1 MTEPLELKKT
11 LNLPKTDFA
20 MKASLPKNEPKHL
33 AAWQDANL
41 YEAILSARKG
51 KPLFVLHDGPPYPTG
66 TIHLGTGLNKILK
79 DMIVKSKSM
88 AGHRAPYVP
97 GWDCHGLPIETQVE
111 KQLGGKG
118 KVSPPEFRQM
128 CRDYATRYVEQ
139 HKRDFKRLGVFG
151 RWNDPYLTMSHQYEA
166 TIAGAFLDFMEKGY
180 VYRGLKPV
188 YWCIYDATALA
199 EAEVEYEDHTS
210 PSIWVKFPVVKNEAS
225 QPLGADVSALIW
237 TTTPW
242 TLPHNRALAFHPDY
256 DYVVAETQH
265 GALLLAADLV
275 GPALDGLKLEAASV
289 RGPWKGRDL

>member
-11 LNLPKTDFA
+11 LNLPKTDFP
-20 MKASLPKNEPKHL
+20 MKASLPQNEPKQLEAWQQEGLYEKIL
-33 AAWQDANL
+33 AAR
-41 YEAILSARKG
+41 EG
-51 KPLFVLHDGPPYPTG
+51 KPSFILHDGPPYPTG

-128 CRDYATRYVEQ
+128 CREYATRYVEQ

-151 RWNDPYLTMSHQYEA
+151 RWNDPYLTMSHEYEA

-180 VYRGLKPV
+180 VYRGRKPV
-188 YWCIYDATALA
+188 YWCIYDNTALA
-199 EAEVEYEDHTS
+199 EAEVEYEDHSS
-210 PSIWVKFPVVKNEAS
+210 PSIWVSFKVVGGGKGDAAKVGDRRFRRHLDHHS
-225 QPLGADVSALIW
+225 LDHSPQP
-237 TTTPW
+237 
-242 TLPHNRALAFHPDY
+242 RARVPS
-256 DYVVAETQH
+256 
-265 GALLLAADLV
+265 
-275 GPALDGLKLEAASV
+275 GL
-289 RGPWKGRDL
+289 